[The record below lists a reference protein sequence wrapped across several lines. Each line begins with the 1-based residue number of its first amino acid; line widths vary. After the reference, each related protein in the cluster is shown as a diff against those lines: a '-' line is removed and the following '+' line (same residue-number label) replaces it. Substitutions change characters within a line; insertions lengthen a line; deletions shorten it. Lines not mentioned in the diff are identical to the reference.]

1 MAGATADGASLSG
14 YLPGMTFGR
23 IGEKKLGLWGRIKRV
38 MLTDVGAL
46 VRGLKAGDLEEL
58 EQTLLEADF
67 GVPAT
72 MELVDAMEE
81 GVRSGRLK
89 TSEDLRNAL
98 VERLSDV
105 LGYLP
110 DPGRITR
117 ADAGLTIVLVM
128 GVNGTGKTT
137 TCAKLARRLQKEGR
151 KVLLAAA
158 DTYRAGAIAQLE
170 VWAQRLGVEC
180 VSGAPGGDPAA
191 VAFDA
196 IEAATRRGADT
207 VIIDTAGRLHTQDGL
222 MEELR
227 KVNRVIARKVPG
239 APHETLLVLDGTV
252 GQNALQQGKLFTQ
265 AALPT
270 GVIVTKLDG
279 SARGG
284 AVAQVRREL
293 NVPIRFIGVG
303 EKLEDLEPF
312 DAETFARRLLA
323 SDEDD

>member
-1 MAGATADGASLSG
+1 
-14 YLPGMTFGR
+14 MTFGR
-23 IGEKKLGLWGRIKRV
+23 VGEKKLGLWGRIKRV

-46 VRGLKAGDLEEL
+46 VRGLKAADLEEL
-58 EQTLLEADF
+58 ERTLLEADF

-81 GVRSGRLK
+81 GVRAGRLK

-98 VERLSDV
+98 VSRLADMLSGYSD
-105 LGYLP
+105 P
-110 DPGRITR
+110 ASITR
-117 ADAGLTIVLVM
+117 SDEGITVVLVM

-170 VWAQRLGVEC
+170 IWAERLGIEC

-207 VIIDTAGRLHTQDGL
+207 VIIDTAGRLHTQEGL
-222 MEELR
+222 MDELR
-227 KVNRVIARKVPG
+227 KVTRVVARKVPG

-252 GQNALQQGKLFTQ
+252 GQNALQQGKLFMQ

-270 GVIVTKLDG
+270 GVIITKLDG

-284 AVAQVRREL
+284 AVAAVRREL
-293 NVPIRFIGVG
+293 NVPIRFIGMG

-312 DAETFARRLLA
+312 DATVFAQRLLA
-323 SDEDD
+323 TEEEG

>member
-1 MAGATADGASLSG
+1 
-14 YLPGMTFGR
+14 MTFGR
-23 IGEKKLGLWGRIKRV
+23 VGEKKLGLWGRIKRV

-46 VRGLKAGDLEEL
+46 VRGLKAADLEEL
-58 EQTLLEADF
+58 ERTLLEADF

-72 MELVDAMEE
+72 MELVDAMEQ
-81 GVRSGRLK
+81 GVRAGRLK
-89 TSEDLRNAL
+89 TPDDLRNAL
-98 VERLSDV
+98 VARLADM
-105 LGYLP
+105 LGGLA
-110 DPGRITR
+110 DPGRIAR
-117 ADAGLTIVLVM
+117 ADAGLTVVLVM

-137 TCAKLARRLQKEGR
+137 TCAKLARRLQREGR
-151 KVLLAAA
+151 RVLLAAA

-170 VWAQRLGVEC
+170 VWAERLGIEC

-196 IEAATRRGADT
+196 IEAATSRGADT
-207 VIIDTAGRLHTQDGL
+207 VIIDTAGRLHTQEGL
-222 MEELR
+222 MDELR
-227 KVNRVIARKVPG
+227 KVTRVIARKVPG

-252 GQNALQQGKLFTQ
+252 GQNALQQGRLFVQ

-284 AVAQVRREL
+284 AVAAVRREL

-303 EKLEDLEPF
+303 EQLEDLEPF
-312 DAETFARRLLA
+312 DATVFAQRLLA
-323 SDEDD
+323 GDEEG

>member
-1 MAGATADGASLSG
+1 
-14 YLPGMTFGR
+14 MTFGR
-23 IGEKKLGLWGRIKRV
+23 VGEKKLGLWGRIKRV

-46 VRGLKAGDLEEL
+46 VRGLKAADLEEL
-58 EQTLLEADF
+58 ERTLLEADF

-72 MELVDAMEE
+72 MELVEAMEE
-81 GVRSGRLK
+81 GVRAGRLK

-98 VERLSDV
+98 VSRLAEMLS
-105 LGYLP
+105 GYT
-110 DPGRITR
+110 DPASITR
-117 ADAGLTIVLVM
+117 SDEGITVVLVM

-137 TCAKLARRLQKEGR
+137 TCAKLARRLQNEGR
-151 KVLLAAA
+151 TVLLAAA

-170 VWAQRLGVEC
+170 VWAQRLGIEC

-196 IEAATRRGADT
+196 MEAAARRGADT
-207 VIIDTAGRLHTQDGL
+207 VIIDTAGRLHTQEGL
-222 MEELR
+222 MDELR
-227 KVNRVIARKVPG
+227 KVTRVIARKVPG

-252 GQNALQQGKLFTQ
+252 GQNALQQGKLFMQ

-284 AVAQVRREL
+284 AVAAVRREL
-293 NVPIRFIGVG
+293 NVPIRFIGMG
-303 EKLEDLEPF
+303 EQLDDLEPF
-312 DAETFARRLLA
+312 DATAFAQRLLA
-323 SDEDD
+323 TDEEE

>member
-1 MAGATADGASLSG
+1 
-14 YLPGMTFGR
+14 MTFGR
-23 IGEKKLGLWGRIKRV
+23 VGEKKLGLWGRIKRV

-46 VRGLKAGDLEEL
+46 VRGLKAADLEEL
-58 EQTLLEADF
+58 ERTLLEADF

-72 MELVDAMEE
+72 MELVDAMEQ
-81 GVRSGRLK
+81 GVRAGRLK
-89 TSEDLRNAL
+89 TPDDLRNAL
-98 VERLSDV
+98 VARLADM
-105 LGYLP
+105 LGGLT
-110 DPGRITR
+110 DPGRIAR
-117 ADAGLTIVLVM
+117 ADAGLTVVLVM

-137 TCAKLARRLQKEGR
+137 TCAKLARRLQREGR
-151 KVLLAAA
+151 RVLLAAA

-170 VWAQRLGVEC
+170 VWAERLGIEC

-196 IEAATRRGADT
+196 IEAATSRGADT
-207 VIIDTAGRLHTQDGL
+207 VIIDTAGRLHTQEGL
-222 MEELR
+222 MDELR
-227 KVNRVIARKVPG
+227 KVTRVIARKVPG

-252 GQNALQQGKLFTQ
+252 GQNALQQGRLFVQ

-284 AVAQVRREL
+284 AVAAVRREL

-303 EKLEDLEPF
+303 EQLEDLEPF
-312 DAETFARRLLA
+312 DATVFAQRLLA
-323 SDEDD
+323 GDEEG

>member
-1 MAGATADGASLSG
+1 LNG
-14 YLPGMTFGR
+14 YLSRMTFGR
-23 IGEKKLGLWGRIKRV
+23 VGEQKLGLWGRIKRV

-46 VRGLKAGDLEEL
+46 VRGLKAADLEEL
-58 EQTLLEADF
+58 ERTLLEADF

-72 MELVDAMEE
+72 MELVEAMEQ
-81 GVRSGRLK
+81 GVRAGTLK
-89 TSEDLRNAL
+89 TSDDLRNAL
-98 VERLSDV
+98 VARLAEMLS
-105 LGYLP
+105 GYA
-110 DPGRITR
+110 DPASITR
-117 ADAGLTIVLVM
+117 SDEGITVVLVM

-137 TCAKLARRLQKEGR
+137 TCAKLARRLQREGR

-170 VWAQRLGVEC
+170 VWAERLGIEC

-196 IEAATRRGADT
+196 IEAAARRGADT
-207 VIIDTAGRLHTQDGL
+207 VIIDTAGRLHTQEGL
-222 MEELR
+222 MDELR
-227 KVNRVIARKVPG
+227 KVTRVIARKVPG

-252 GQNALQQGKLFTQ
+252 GQNALQQGRLFMQ

-284 AVAQVRREL
+284 AVAAVRREL
-293 NVPIRFIGVG
+293 NVPIRFLGLG
-303 EKLEDLEPF
+303 ERLDDLEPF
-312 DAETFARRLLA
+312 DATAFAQRLLA
-323 SDEDD
+323 TDEEG

>member
-1 MAGATADGASLSG
+1 
-14 YLPGMTFGR
+14 MTFGR
-23 IGEKKLGLWGRIKRV
+23 VGEKKLGLWGRIKRV

-46 VRGLKAGDLEEL
+46 VRGLKAADLEEL
-58 EQTLLEADF
+58 ERTLLEADF

-72 MELVDAMEE
+72 MELVEAMEE
-81 GVRSGRLK
+81 GVRAGRLK

-98 VERLSDV
+98 VSRLAEMLS
-105 LGYLP
+105 GYT
-110 DPGRITR
+110 DPASITR
-117 ADAGLTIVLVM
+117 SDEGITVVLVM

-151 KVLLAAA
+151 TVLLAAA

-170 VWAQRLGVEC
+170 VWAERLGIEC

-196 IEAATRRGADT
+196 MEAAARRGADT
-207 VIIDTAGRLHTQDGL
+207 VIIDTAGRLHTQEGL
-222 MEELR
+222 MDELR
-227 KVNRVIARKVPG
+227 KVTRVIARKVPG

-252 GQNALQQGKLFTQ
+252 GQNALQQGKLFMQ

-284 AVAQVRREL
+284 AVAAVRREL
-293 NVPIRFIGVG
+293 NVPIRFIGMG
-303 EKLEDLEPF
+303 EQLDDLEPF
-312 DAETFARRLLA
+312 DATAFAQRLLA
-323 SDEDD
+323 TDEEE

>member
-1 MAGATADGASLSG
+1 
-14 YLPGMTFGR
+14 MTFGR
-23 IGEKKLGLWGRIKRV
+23 VGEKKLGLWGRIKRV

-46 VRGLKAGDLEEL
+46 VRGLKAADLEEL
-58 EQTLLEADF
+58 ERTLLEADF

-72 MELVDAMEE
+72 MELVDAMEQ
-81 GVRSGRLK
+81 GVRAGRLK
-89 TSEDLRNAL
+89 TPDDLRNAL
-98 VERLSDV
+98 VARLADM
-105 LGYLP
+105 LGGLA
-110 DPGRITR
+110 DPGRIAR
-117 ADAGLTIVLVM
+117 ADTGLTVVLVM

-137 TCAKLARRLQKEGR
+137 TCAKLARRLQREGR
-151 KVLLAAA
+151 RVLLAAA

-170 VWAQRLGVEC
+170 VWAERLGIEC

-196 IEAATRRGADT
+196 IEAATSRGADT
-207 VIIDTAGRLHTQDGL
+207 VIIDTAGRLHTQEGL
-222 MEELR
+222 MDELR
-227 KVNRVIARKVPG
+227 KVTRVIARKVPG

-252 GQNALQQGKLFTQ
+252 GQNALQQGRLFVQ

-284 AVAQVRREL
+284 AVAAVRREL

-312 DAETFARRLLA
+312 DATAFAQRLLA
-323 SDEDD
+323 GDEEG

>member
-1 MAGATADGASLSG
+1 
-14 YLPGMTFGR
+14 MTFGR
-23 IGEKKLGLWGRIKRV
+23 VGEKRLGLWGRIKRV

-46 VRGLKAGDLEEL
+46 VRGLKAADLEEL
-58 EQTLLEADF
+58 ERTLLEADF

-72 MELVDAMEE
+72 MELVAALEE
-81 GVRSGRLK
+81 GVRAGRLK

-98 VERLSDV
+98 VSRLAEMLS
-105 LGYLP
+105 GYT
-110 DPGRITR
+110 DPASITR
-117 ADAGLTIVLVM
+117 SDEGITVVLVM

-170 VWAQRLGVEC
+170 VWAQRLGIEC

-196 IEAATRRGADT
+196 MEAAARRGADT
-207 VIIDTAGRLHTQDGL
+207 VIIDTAGRLHTQEGL
-222 MEELR
+222 MDELR
-227 KVNRVIARKVPG
+227 KVTRVIARKVPG

-252 GQNALQQGKLFTQ
+252 GQNALQQGKLFMQ

-284 AVAQVRREL
+284 AVAAVRREL
-293 NVPIRFIGVG
+293 NVPIRFIGMG
-303 EKLEDLEPF
+303 EQLDDLEPF
-312 DAETFARRLLA
+312 DATAFAQRLLA
-323 SDEDD
+323 TDEEE